1 MAVKKVDKKKATP
14 TKIVSKKS
22 TGVAK
27 KTITPKSNA
36 AAKTQ
41 KAVTT
46 TTKKAVTVSKSVK
59 KKAVADGAV
68 KAKKAVPGKS
78 VAKSPAK
85 QIKEPAK
92 TTKAAASKTQ
102 KPVPTKT
109 AATKKPVQKVAA
121 KKTPAKKTI
130 PTIKSVTL
138 PPQRSSKKLSVNVAS
153 EPLSFRAER
162 SILDKAPAVLLRYSD
177 TELIE
182 FKELI
187 NRRLYT
193 AQQEMTYLQG
203 LIVSKD
209 GNEVGGT
216 KTGNAY
222 DGDDPNEVEH
232 ISQLIERQI
241 KFINNLRN
249 ALVRIENKTYGIC
262 RATGKLI
269 DKARLLSVPH
279 ATLSME
285 AKSAK

>member
-1 MAVKKVDKKKATP
+1 VAVKKVDKKKATP
-14 TKIVSKKS
+14 TKIVTKKS

-27 KTITPKSNA
+27 KTNNSKSKA

-41 KAVTT
+41 KAVTPT
-46 TTKKAVTVSKSVK
+46 AKKAVAVSKSVK
-59 KKAVADGAV
+59 KKAVAEGAIKV
-68 KAKKAVPGKS
+68 KKVVPGKS
-78 VAKSPAK
+78 VAKSPEK

-92 TTKAAASKTQ
+92 TTKPAASKSKKTM
-102 KPVPTKT
+102 PTKT
-109 AATKKPVQKVAA
+109 AATKKPVQKVIA
-121 KKTPAKKTI
+121 KKTPAKKTTPAVKI
-130 PTIKSVTL
+130 VIL
-138 PPQRSSKKLSVNVAS
+138 PPKRSEKKPVQDQAPETVV
-153 EPLSFRAER
+153 FRAER

-177 TELIE
+177 AELIE

-187 NRRLYT
+187 NRRLQT
-193 AQQEMTYLQG
+193 AQHEMTYLQG

-209 GNEVGGT
+209 GNEETGT
-216 KTGNAY
+216 KSGNAY

-262 RATGKLI
+262 RASGKLI
-269 DKARLLSVPH
+269 EKARLLAVPH

-285 AKSAK
+285 AKTRK